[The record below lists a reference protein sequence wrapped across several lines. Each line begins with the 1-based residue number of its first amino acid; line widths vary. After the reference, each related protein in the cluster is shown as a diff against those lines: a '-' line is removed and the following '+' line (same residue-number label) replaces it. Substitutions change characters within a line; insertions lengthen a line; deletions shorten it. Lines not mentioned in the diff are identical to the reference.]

1 MIRVNYYKFL
11 EFFFIFISL
20 PLFFLYKIL
29 PSFLVLP
36 TLWVLSIY
44 VLYLLRNENIRDIFD
59 RIDKK
64 EFFLVI
70 KRFVFFASL
79 ILLFTYFFYEDK
91 LFNFLLQKPDVYITV
106 MILYPLLSVIPQE
119 LIFRKF
125 FLFRY
130 EFIFTSKMLII
141 INAAVFCFIH
151 IIFTNYIALFF
162 SFIGGLLFIKTYLNT
177 KSFTLV
183 CIEHALYGDLIFTIG
198 LGEFF
203 YHGNMN

>member
-59 RIDKK
+59 RIDTK
-64 EFFLVI
+64 EFLLVI
-70 KRFVFFASL
+70 KRFVIFGFL

-151 IIFTNYIALFF
+151 IIFANYIALFF